1 MKLGRVREV
10 DGQWMGFGEGGREG
24 EREREK
30 TREEERRCEEE
41 NVKMKK

>member
-24 EREREK
+24 ERERERRQEK
-30 TREEERRCEEE
+30 KRED
-41 NVKMKK
+41 VKKKM